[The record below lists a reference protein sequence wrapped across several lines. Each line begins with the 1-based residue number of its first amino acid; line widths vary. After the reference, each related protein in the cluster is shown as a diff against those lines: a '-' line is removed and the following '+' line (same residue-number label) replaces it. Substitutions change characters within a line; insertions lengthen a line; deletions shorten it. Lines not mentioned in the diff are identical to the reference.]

1 MMDARFIANISY
13 LVDGV
18 AFKGYRRREV
28 DENSRVREE
37 AGTRDQ
43 AYFQMKPA
51 ATARGEQEGKV
62 ENGTSAKEVAA
73 HEKLPSPMSL
83 RAFVLTSVSSPT
95 TMSSRCGGGPAREPE
110 ECFYHSYACQ

>member
-1 MMDARFIANISY
+1 MMDARLIANISY

-18 AFKGYRRREV
+18 AFKGHGRREE

-51 ATARGEQEGKV
+51 ATARGEQ
-62 ENGTSAKEVAA
+62 
-73 HEKLPSPMSL
+73 
-83 RAFVLTSVSSPT
+83 
-95 TMSSRCGGGPAREPE
+95 GGGKWGIGQAPKKWHHTRKR
-110 ECFYHSYACQ
+110 SRQ